1 MGRDPEMLRVQ
12 GEGRLLSAEHLTRIS
27 GNPDSLPNKLVLR
40 SLMGDAIRT
49 PTWMGT
55 SPRRL
60 GQPDAQALCSLGTSR
75 AELSHKIKTPELKEQ
90 PGWVPAEK
98 SPSPLRL

>member
-75 AELSHKIKTPELKEQ
+75 AKLSHKIKTPELKEQ
-90 PGWVPAEK
+90 PGRVPAEK